1 MSEKIQYTCKGK
13 GGRYEIL
20 GLATG
25 AGLTRGEDRLVYQD
39 VSTGRLFLRTEADFS
54 ERMERMQSDAAQV
67 VERKPPIAYMRNE
80 GTPNNLVK
88 CTFICEGAFGVYRE
102 PQALVVPTDEQI
114 LEVMRPGIYHADG
127 GYVFDTAKED
137 VIAAGRALINKV
149 KELNQ

>member
-1 MSEKIQYTCKGK
+1 MSGKIQYTCKGK

-54 ERMERMQSDAAQV
+54 ERMERMQSDATPV
-67 VERKPPIAYMRNE
+67 VERKPPVAYMRNE

-88 CTFICEGAFGVYRE
+88 CTFLRDGAFGVYRE
-102 PQALVVPTDEQI
+102 PQAVLLPE
-114 LEVMRPGIYHADG
+114 RFP
-127 GYVFDTAKED
+127 DTHGLKAVYCEGWNACLD
-137 VIAAGRALINKV
+137 KV